1 MTPRMRTR
9 DNAIALLRE
18 LDPGTGM
25 SRNAIDQL
33 IRKGK
38 VPTVKIGNKV
48 LLNFDT
54 LLDVVANGIDDDN
67 GDDWMQGKPTPGGI
81 RRIPI

>member
-1 MTPRMRTR
+1 MVHTPRMRTR

-54 LLDVVANGIDDDN
+54 LLDVVANGINDDIE
-67 GDDWMQGKPTPGGI
+67 PEPSPGGI
-81 RRIPI
+81 RRIPV